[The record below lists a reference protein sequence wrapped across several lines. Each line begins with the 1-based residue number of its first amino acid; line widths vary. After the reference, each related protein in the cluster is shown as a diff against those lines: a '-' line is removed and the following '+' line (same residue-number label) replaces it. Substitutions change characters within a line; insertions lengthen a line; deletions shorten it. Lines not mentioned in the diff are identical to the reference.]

1 MNRRMAEK
9 VFKADF
15 TNSLFL
21 IQICYSASV
30 ADDS

>member
-9 VFKADF
+9 VCKTDF
-15 TNSLFL
+15 TISLFL
-21 IQICYSASV
+21 IQICYNASV